1 MKTSSVIL
9 RQAAAAMLAVFA
21 LTVFAATPSEAAPSR
36 CLAMAGLTP
45 VIEPAAY
52 TPAQA
57 SRSEEVEITFVGHST
72 FRIRSPRDIV
82 IATDFAGYW
91 GKGRIPDVVTMNHA
105 HETHYTDSPDPGIK
119 HVLRGWNPEG
129 GAAQHELSIEDVYI
143 RNVPT
148 NIRHWSGSAE
158 QDGNSIFIFEVGGLC
173 IGHLGHLHH
182 QLTPQHIGWI
192 GRVDVLLVPVDGSY
206 TLSHDSMVQV
216 IRDLQAV
223 IVIPMHYFGPSTLGV
238 FLDRMRQDFEVEV
251 RKEPTMV
258 VSEASLPLKP
268 RVVVLPGF

>member
-1 MKTSSVIL
+1 MNAGSVIL
-9 RQAAAAMLAVFA
+9 RQAAAAMFAVFA
-21 LTVFAATPSEAAPSR
+21 LTLFAATSVEAAPSR

-72 FRIRSPRDIV
+72 FRIRSPKDIV

>member
-1 MKTSSVIL
+1 MKTGSVIL
-9 RQAAAAMLAVFA
+9 CLVAAAVFA
-21 LTVFAATPSEAAPSR
+21 VFAAATAEAAPSR

-45 VIEPAAY
+45 VIEPAAF

-119 HVLRGWNPEG
+119 HVLRGWNPDG

-148 NIRHWSGSAE
+148 NIRRWSGTAE

-223 IVIPMHYFGPSTLGV
+223 IVIPMHYFGPSTLGR

>member
-1 MKTSSVIL
+1 MNAGSVIL
-9 RQAAAAMLAVFA
+9 RQAAAATLAVFA
-21 LTVFAATPSEAAPSR
+21 FTVFAATSVEAAPSR

-72 FRIRSPRDIV
+72 FRIRSPKDIV

>member
-1 MKTSSVIL
+1 MNAGSVIL

-21 LTVFAATPSEAAPSR
+21 LTVFAATSVEAAPSR

-72 FRIRSPRDIV
+72 FRIRSPKDIV

-223 IVIPMHYFGPSTLGV
+223 VVIPMHYFGPSTLGV